1 MEPEGRAAV
10 ALVCPACGATPR
22 RASAHFCATCG
33 RGLREHTYAPA
44 DSLLASYHQQ
54 HSRPAMLIEQEM
66 NDISDEEEQR
76 WITNALS
83 DDPRHNMLTVAAF
96 VFAVAA
102 LVPFVGILFCP
113 CVVVLGALGLRNARR
128 DAHLRG
134 ERRAIYSMVLGVV
147 IFGAQVFLLW
157 LFFLIGNM

>member
-1 MEPEGRAAV
+1 
-10 ALVCPACGATPR
+10 
-22 RASAHFCATCG
+22 
-33 RGLREHTYAPA
+33 
-44 DSLLASYHQQ
+44 
-54 HSRPAMLIEQEM
+54 MLIEQEM
-66 NDISDEEEQR
+66 DDASFDEQR

-83 DDPRHNMLTVAAF
+83 DDPRHNMMTVGAF
-96 VFAVAA
+96 IVAVAA

-113 CVVVLGALGLRNARR
+113 CVVVLGALGLRSARR